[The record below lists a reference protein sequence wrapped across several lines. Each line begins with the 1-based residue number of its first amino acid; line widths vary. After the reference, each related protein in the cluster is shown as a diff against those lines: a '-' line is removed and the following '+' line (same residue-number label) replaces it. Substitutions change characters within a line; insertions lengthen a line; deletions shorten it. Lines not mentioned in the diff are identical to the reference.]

1 VTTAAVAFL
10 AFLLPVP
17 EPADTGARV
26 TLITNGASVALSE
39 LERSQ
44 IASRVEALM
53 VGCAIN
59 SVTLPGLFAARSLP
73 KEWEDARAGSHL
85 YVRFSKPLVAR
96 RGGVQ
101 MSEVVIGLQDPN
113 FIGPELSRHAEQV
126 VGHVKCDGH
135 RALAL
140 ACVTAVRPHLL
151 PRQGAGCEVYD
162 LIGEPRTQE

>member
-1 VTTAAVAFL
+1 MTTAAVAFL

-73 KEWEDARAGSHL
+73 KEWEDTRAGSHL
-85 YVRFSKPLVAR
+85 YVRFCPDR
-96 RGGVQ
+96 
-101 MSEVVIGLQDPN
+101 
-113 FIGPELSRHAEQV
+113 EL
-126 VGHVKCDGH
+126 
-135 RALAL
+135 
-140 ACVTAVRPHLL
+140 AVRSTTQSAN
-151 PRQGAGCEVYD
+151 RGRKSRAVSTSFADGAFFMCGRCR
-162 LIGEPRTQE
+162 GMA